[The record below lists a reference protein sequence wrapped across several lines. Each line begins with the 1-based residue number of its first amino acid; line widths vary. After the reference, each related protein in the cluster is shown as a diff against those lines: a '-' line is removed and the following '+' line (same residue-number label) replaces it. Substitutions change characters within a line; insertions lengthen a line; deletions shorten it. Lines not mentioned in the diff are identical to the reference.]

1 MPRWCSRPP
10 ATPRTST
17 TTPTRAKCVPMAPSA
32 DQAKHDHQK
41 SVKNCARC
49 RWEKSGTAWQTE
61 VAFRDP
67 ASGTIVSPIIVRPQ
81 YMPGPWAIGC
91 VVCANFVASTA
102 FPGKVAGAR
111 SNVFARFSVSA
122 LSCVQKSEILRHC
135 KSGMHMEALKALA
148 SSVPFGS
155 QPGAGSP
162 QQPVLEGVCSAS
174 SAVGAC
180 VPRAERFVWAIQNV
194 HRGGS
199 MRDYAE
205 WCKVNDLS
213 SFLTSEGVCRD
224 SSPQMASKIIAS
236 VGAVLREDH
245 RALLRKAERPTFSV
259 DERDQVFLMRV
270 RVAFTKPEVGAAEFV
285 AGLLRDYGTST
296 EASVDATWRCFRDL
310 CTVHGQ
316 RRNSGS
322 QPDGAP
328 SVDEA
333 LLEHVKK
340 ITIAGASDGCAAAM
354 KAIQLLRERHLPNLR
369 FQFRDRPHTTR
380 TCMKGIL
387 KYMAEGTP
395 LLEALVSGKES
406 FATKSQVQP
415 AVPADLDEETSG
427 GIGGCATIQS
437 SA

>member
-1 MPRWCSRPP
+1 
-10 ATPRTST
+10 
-17 TTPTRAKCVPMAPSA
+17 
-32 DQAKHDHQK
+32 
-41 SVKNCARC
+41 
-49 RWEKSGTAWQTE
+49 
-61 VAFRDP
+61 
-67 ASGTIVSPIIVRPQ
+67 
-81 YMPGPWAIGC
+81 
-91 VVCANFVASTA
+91 
-102 FPGKVAGAR
+102 
-111 SNVFARFSVSA
+111 
-122 LSCVQKSEILRHC
+122 
-135 KSGMHMEALKALA
+135 
-148 SSVPFGS
+148 
-155 QPGAGSP
+155 
-162 QQPVLEGVCSAS
+162 
-174 SAVGAC
+174 
-180 VPRAERFVWAIQNV
+180 
-194 HRGGS
+194 

-245 RALLRKAERPTFSV
+245 RALLRKAERLTFSV

-316 RRNSGS
+316 GRHSGS

-415 AVPADLDEETSG
+415 AVPADLEE
-427 GIGGCATIQS
+427 
-437 SA
+437 